1 MPEAGMAGGLPRQ
14 IRGRLPADV
23 PGGGRRLTRFD
34 QTMNLSS
41 LLYPATVR
49 AHVQPVSKTPVF
61 PFVGDLARRSL
72 GLDAGEVS
80 ERSEERRVGN
90 ECVSTCSSRWWP
102 YPKTKNKISKSIK
115 D

>member
-14 IRGRLPADV
+14 IRDRLPADV

-49 AHVQPVSKTPVF
+49 AHVQLDSKKALF
-61 PFVGDLARRSL
+61 PFVGDLASRSL
-72 GLDAGEVS
+72 GLDEGEVS
-80 ERSEERRVGN
+80 ERSEERRVGK
-90 ECVSTCSSRWWP
+90 ECVGRSR
-102 YPKTKNKISKSIK
+102 SR
-115 D
+115 